1 MDIKA
6 LFKDYNIHTS
16 TNSHHSSTDFLQTK
30 CVFCDDSSDHLGWHI
45 SGEFVNCWKCGGH
58 SIEWALQ
65 KLLSMS
71 REQVNVLIKQY
82 EGRSSTAVRD
92 KLNKREESQV
102 MEIELPG
109 HSLDK
114 QHVRYLK
121 GREFDPV
128 YLSEKYR
135 LLGTG
140 ISGEWKYRI
149 IIPIYFRG
157 KLVSFQGRDI
167 TDEQKL
173 RYKSLEIEKSVMH
186 YKHTLYGIDE
196 CTGNTIIVMEGPF
209 DVWRWGDGAVAT
221 YGTSITEWQI
231 RLLSRYRAVFF
242 LFDAEE
248 EAQRLA
254 LKAAR
259 KLACMGVKVEVIDL
273 EMGCDPAELT
283 GSEVRELKKE
293 LGL

>member
-1 MDIKA
+1 MDIVS
-6 LFKDYNIHTS
+6 LFKDYGIKPS
-16 TNSHHSSTDFLQTK
+16 ADSHHFSSEFLQTK
-30 CVFCDDSSDHLGWHI
+30 CVFCDDPSDHLGWHV
-45 SGEFVNCWKCGGH
+45 SGEFVNCFRCGGH

-65 KLLSMS
+65 KLLNLS
-71 REQVNVLIKQY
+71 REQVNVLMKQY
-82 EGRSSTAVRD
+82 EGRGSVAVRD
-92 KLNKREESQV
+92 KLNERKEAQAA
-102 MEIELPG
+102 EIKLPG
-109 HSLDK
+109 YPFEK
-114 QHVRYLK
+114 QHKRYLEK
-121 GREFDPV
+121 REFD
-128 YLSEKYR
+128 SEYIMKKYQ

-140 ISGEWKYRI
+140 VGGEWKYRI

-167 TDEQKL
+167 TDKQRL
-173 RYKSLEIEKSVMH
+173 RYKSLEVEKSVMH
-186 YKHTLYGIDE
+186 YKHTLYGLDE
-196 CTGNTIIVMEGPF
+196 CTGDTIVVMEGPF

-221 YGTSITEWQI
+221 YGTAVTEWQV
-231 RLLSRYRAVFF
+231 RLLSWYYKVFF

-283 GSEVRELKKE
+283 RSEVWELKKE
-293 LGL
+293 LGI